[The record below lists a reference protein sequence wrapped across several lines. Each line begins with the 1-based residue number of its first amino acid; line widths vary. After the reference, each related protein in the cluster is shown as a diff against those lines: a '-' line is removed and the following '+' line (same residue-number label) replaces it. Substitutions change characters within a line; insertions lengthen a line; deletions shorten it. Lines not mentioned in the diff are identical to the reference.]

1 LRVREING
9 GADPQVA
16 AVPTR
21 PWMLDIKANVPG
33 RMMVTGLGL
42 DSEWRGDLSVTGSI
56 LSPAILG
63 TAEVVRG
70 GYEFAGRRFEL
81 DRGVIRFRGE
91 SPPDPILDIVAQG
104 DTQGLSATIRVGGT
118 GQKPEITFASVPAL
132 PQEELLSR
140 LLFGTSITNLSAPEA
155 LQLAAAVAS
164 MRGGAGLNPIN
175 ALRQAVGL
183 DRLRILPADATT
195 GQRTAVAA
203 GKYIS
208 RRAFVEIITD
218 GAGYSATRA
227 EFQVTHWLSILS
239 TLSSVGRQS
248 AAVRISKDY

>member
-1 LRVREING
+1 M
-9 GADPQVA
+9 A
-16 AVPTR
+16 AVGSHEEVKENNHLHPAQAIGAADLAAR
-21 PWMLDIKANVPG
+21 AVVVG
-33 RMMVTGLGL
+33 RI
-42 DSEWRGDLSVTGSI
+42 D
-56 LSPAILG
+56 
-63 TAEVVRG
+63 
-70 GYEFAGRRFEL
+70 AGRRR
-81 DRGVIRFRGE
+81 RGAATREG
-91 SPPDPILDIVAQG
+91 DVARRR
-104 DTQGLSATIRVGGT
+104 T
-118 GQKPEITFASVPAL
+118 
-132 PQEELLSR
+132 
-140 LLFGTSITNLSAPEA
+140 

-183 DRLRILPADATT
+183 DWLRILPADATT

-227 EFQVTHWLSILS
+227 EFQVTRWLSILS

-248 AAVRISKDY
+248 AAIRVSKDY

>member
-1 LRVREING
+1 LLPDRWLESRTL
-9 GADPQVA
+9 A
-16 AVPTR
+16 A
-21 PWMLDIKANVPG
+21 
-33 RMMVTGLGL
+33 
-42 DSEWRGDLSVTGSI
+42 
-56 LSPAILG
+56 
-63 TAEVVRG
+63 
-70 GYEFAGRRFEL
+70 
-81 DRGVIRFRGE
+81 GE
-91 SPPDPILDIVAQG
+91 RDIVAAA
-104 DTQGLSATIRVGGT
+104 DTQGLNATIRVAGT
-118 GQKPEITFASVPAL
+118 ATRPEISFQSVPAL
-132 PQEELLSR
+132 PEDELLSR